1 MRILDRHLLQQVAGP
16 FVLALLALIIL
27 MVSGVLFELSELL
40 IAKKIPFFVII
51 RLFFYRFPQATVEAL
66 PLAALVAGL
75 LAYTRI
81 AADNEL
87 AIIRSVGVSLRRHLA
102 PLLALV
108 LVISLFSLYL
118 SEKVVPQANHAFENI
133 IRQIVLKNP
142 GVEIEQNVFFRA
154 GKEYFFYIGQVNPET
169 LEMKEILVYQLRP
182 ESYPRLITAESGV
195 IKDGVWLLSNGVAR
209 NIESDGFVSDEIK
222 YTTMRLEL
230 GDGLERFFANQK
242 TTREMTRAELAEN
255 IRLFRPSG
263 VNIRPFVVDYHL
275 KLASPLASLILVLF
289 CLPLA
294 IRFLRLPRYPRS
306 VVVGLCVALTL
317 TYYVTTPF
325 CRSLGV
331 NGLISP
337 VLGAWLPNLAYGSV
351 GLLALA
357 KVDSL

>member
-1 MRILDRHLLQQVAGP
+1 MKIIDRHLLHQVAGP

-40 IAKKIPFFVII
+40 IAKKIPFFVVV

-66 PLAALVAGL
+66 PIAALLSALVV
-75 LAYTRI
+75 YTRM

-87 AIIRSVGVSLRRHLA
+87 TIIRSVGVSLRRHLS

-108 LVISLFSLYL
+108 LTVSFFSLYL
-118 SEKVVPQANHAFENI
+118 SENVVPQANHAFENI

-142 GVEIEQNVFFRA
+142 GVDIEQDVFFRA
-154 GKEYFFYIGQVNPET
+154 GKEYFFYIGQVDPNT
-169 LEMKEILVYQLRP
+169 LEMKQIMVYQLRDK
-182 ESYPRLITAESGV
+182 SYPRLITAESGV
-195 IKDGVWLLSNGVAR
+195 IKDGVWLLANGVAR
-209 NIESDGFVSDEIK
+209 NIEPDGFVSDEIK
-222 YTTMRLEL
+222 YSTLRLEL

-275 KLASPLASLILVLF
+275 KLASPLASLVLVLF

-317 TYYVTTPF
+317 TYYVITPF

-337 VLGAWLPNLAYGSV
+337 VLGAWFPNLVYGAV

-357 KVDSL
+357 KLDLL